1 MMRMEILR
9 IKPVFKETVWGGKRL
24 HDDFGY
30 DIMSNHIGECWAVS
44 AHPDGEGRID
54 GGTFDGMRLSEL
66 WKTHPEL
73 FGNFDSDRF
82 PLLTK
87 IIDANADLSIQVHPD
102 DAYAA
107 EHENGSLGKTECW
120 YIIDCAPG
128 ATIIIGHNA
137 QTREELKK
145 MVAEGSWKE
154 LLREVP
160 IKKGDFFQ
168 IDPGT
173 IHAIKAGTLI
183 LESQQSSDITYRLYD
198 YDRLQNGKKRPL
210 HIEKSLDVI
219 KVPFTEQKTVS
230 TKSGSWLTQ
239 LHSCDCYKIW
249 KGDLDGKETLRP
261 ASPFMIGSVLSGEAT
276 LGGVTFKKGDHF
288 IIPYGHPDIQLSGKA
303 ECIFSAP
310 TLREQTLSNTKK
322 KEISRSKKPSVGVIS
337 GTWHVQ
343 RQGAVMSKVKKAKKK
358 IAQSVLTTFLCISLI
373 VGLVGCTG
381 GTQGNPGTSVTG
393 SEAVD
398 AADTSG
404 SDDTSTANA
413 SGQNNSGAA
422 NASGQDNSGAT
433 NASEQDNS
441 GSANASGQDN
451 SGASG
456 SETEDEESGLKIPD
470 ISIEKKTVPDTDSM
484 RFVKDLKIGVS
495 LGNTFDAYKDS
506 GLSDEMKTE
515 TAWVSV
521 KTSQSMIKA
530 FHEAGFETIR
540 IPVSWHNHVDKEYNI
555 SEKWMSR
562 VQQVVDWA
570 IEEGMYVILNI
581 HHDNHPEANGFYPD
595 NAHREQS
602 VSYIKAI
609 WSQLAERY
617 KDYDEH
623 LIFESMNEPRLVGHE
638 HEWWI
643 PTWSDDVKESILCI
657 NELNQLFVDTV
668 RAAGGFNAKR
678 YLMCPGYDASPEGAL
693 HREFVLP
700 TDTPELEDANRII
713 VSVHAYTPYDF
724 ALNLSGTSYFS
735 SQKQSST
742 RDIDSFMDRLYTR
755 YVEKGIPVV
764 IGEFGA
770 LDKKNL
776 EERVDY
782 AAYYIASA
790 KARGMTAMW
799 WDNNSFSGNGEN
811 FGLLYRTGGYI
822 VYEDIVNALM
832 KYAE

>member
-1 MMRMEILR
+1 
-9 IKPVFKETVWGGKRL
+9 
-24 HDDFGY
+24 
-30 DIMSNHIGECWAVS
+30 
-44 AHPDGEGRID
+44 
-54 GGTFDGMRLSEL
+54 
-66 WKTHPEL
+66 
-73 FGNFDSDRF
+73 
-82 PLLTK
+82 
-87 IIDANADLSIQVHPD
+87 
-102 DAYAA
+102 
-107 EHENGSLGKTECW
+107 
-120 YIIDCAPG
+120 
-128 ATIIIGHNA
+128 
-137 QTREELKK
+137 
-145 MVAEGSWKE
+145 
-154 LLREVP
+154 
-160 IKKGDFFQ
+160 
-168 IDPGT
+168 
-173 IHAIKAGTLI
+173 
-183 LESQQSSDITYRLYD
+183 
-198 YDRLQNGKKRPL
+198 
-210 HIEKSLDVI
+210 
-219 KVPFTEQKTVS
+219 
-230 TKSGSWLTQ
+230 
-239 LHSCDCYKIW
+239 
-249 KGDLDGKETLRP
+249 
-261 ASPFMIGSVLSGEAT
+261 
-276 LGGVTFKKGDHF
+276 
-288 IIPYGHPDIQLSGKA
+288 
-303 ECIFSAP
+303 
-310 TLREQTLSNTKK
+310 
-322 KEISRSKKPSVGVIS
+322 
-337 GTWHVQ
+337 
-343 RQGAVMSKVKKAKKK
+343 MSKVKKARKK

-381 GTQGNPGTSVTG
+381 GTQVNPGTSVTG

-404 SDDTSTANA
+404 SDDTGAANA

-422 NASGQDNSGAT
+422 NASGQDNSGA
-433 NASEQDNS
+433 
-441 GSANASGQDN
+441 
-451 SGASG
+451 SG
-456 SETEDEESGLKIPD
+456 SETGDTSTTPKISIPEL
-470 ISIEKKTVPDTDSM
+470 SIEKKAVPDTDSL
-484 RFVKDLKIGVS
+484 RFVKALKIGVS
-495 LGNTFDAYKDS
+495 LGNTFDAYKDN

-521 KTSQSMIKA
+521 KTSQSIIKA

-668 RAAGGFNAKR
+668 RAAGGFNATR

-693 HREFVLP
+693 HHEFVLP
-700 TDTPELEDANRII
+700 KDTPELEGANRIV

-822 VYEDIVNALM
+822 VYEDIVKALM